1 MQSKRRT
8 KTAMK
13 STNPKWNQTFVYPCR
28 PQKVR
33 EIVLWFYFGFVQPII
48 SYFYINYSVIV
59 IVISYSLVIVL
70 WKSLFG
76 ITTKSGQVSLL
87 AR

>member
-33 EIVLWFYFGFVQPII
+33 EIVLWFYFGFVQ
-48 SYFYINYSVIV
+48 S
-59 IVISYSLVIVL
+59 
-70 WKSLFG
+70 
-76 ITTKSGQVSLL
+76 ITSIGTFMLLTMRLSLL
-87 AR
+87 YLTVQ

>member
-1 MQSKRRT
+1 
-8 KTAMK
+8 MK

-33 EIVLWFYFGFVQPII
+33 EIVLWFYFGFVQPIT
-48 SYFYINYSVIV
+48 SYFYVTYCVNAIV
-59 IVISYSLVIVL
+59 ICYSSVIVL
-70 WKSLFG
+70 WRSLFG

>member
-1 MQSKRRT
+1 
-8 KTAMK
+8 MK

-33 EIVLWFYFGFVQPII
+33 EIVLWFYIGFVQPITR
-48 SYFYINYSVIV
+48 SFYGSYSVIV
-59 IVISYSLVIVL
+59 IVISYSSVIVL

-76 ITTKSGQVSLL
+76 ITTKLGQVSLL